1 MHGHGRASANQRP
14 HQRPRH
20 ALFVE
25 RVAAF
30 VNRAEQRG
38 REQVWIQARRD
49 AHVVWG
55 KIRGE
60 RVRRCVLPPALE
72 IKPHLAQ
79 HVKAEL
85 PLPRRVECLLKHRIA
100 HGVAAFDNA
109 LNQADDRSFQGSEN
123 PLDVGGFHFRLITIQ
138 QRIVNMVNI
147 AEIFGFAAR

>member
-20 ALFVE
+20 ALFIK
-25 RVAAF
+25 RVTAF
-30 VNRAEQRG
+30 VNRTEQG
-38 REQVWIQARRD
+38 GCEQVWIQARRD

-79 HVKAEL
+79 YVKAEL
-85 PLPRRVECLLKHRIA
+85 PLLRRVERLLKHGVA
-100 HGVAAFDNA
+100 HGVAAFDYA
-109 LNQADDRSFQGSEN
+109 LNQADDRSFQRSEN
-123 PLDVGGFHFRLITIQ
+123 PLDVGGFHLRLITIQ

-147 AEIFGFAAR
+147 AKIFGFAAR